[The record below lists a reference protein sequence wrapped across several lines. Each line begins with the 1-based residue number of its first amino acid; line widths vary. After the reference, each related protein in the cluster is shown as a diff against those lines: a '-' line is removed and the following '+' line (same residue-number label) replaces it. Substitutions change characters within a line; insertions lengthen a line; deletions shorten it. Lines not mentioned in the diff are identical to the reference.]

1 MNAITGADKK
11 TPRLL
16 RIAVVAAALIVPL
29 LFLIDRIASPIG
41 DGYGN
46 TWLGGLVYLGCV
58 LASAICML
66 IGLIR
71 GERPRWLALIAV
83 VLWPL
88 PAAFL
93 LF

>member
-1 MNAITGADKK
+1 MNAITGIEKK

-16 RIAVVAAALIVPL
+16 RIAIVAAALIVPL
-29 LFLIDRIASPIG
+29 LMLIDRIASPDG

-46 TWLGGLVYLGCV
+46 FWPGGFVYLGCV

-66 IGLIR
+66 VGLVR
-71 GERPRWLALIAV
+71 GERPRWLGLIAV
-83 VLWPL
+83 VLWLL